1 MDLEIQNVPE
11 TNARVDLNEA
21 TEDLI
26 THDLGLD
33 EDLSRAIVAYR
44 RRLGRFSAL
53 AELLNVPGFS
63 GKLLQS
69 LRSRIL
75 I

>member
-1 MDLEIQNVPE
+1 MNEDQVESG
-11 TNARVDLNEA
+11 RVDLNEA
-21 TEDLI
+21 SEERI
-26 THDLGLD
+26 TRDLGLND
-33 EDLSRAIVAYR
+33 DLSRAIVAYR

-63 GKLLQS
+63 AKLLQT
-69 LRSRIL
+69 LRPRIL